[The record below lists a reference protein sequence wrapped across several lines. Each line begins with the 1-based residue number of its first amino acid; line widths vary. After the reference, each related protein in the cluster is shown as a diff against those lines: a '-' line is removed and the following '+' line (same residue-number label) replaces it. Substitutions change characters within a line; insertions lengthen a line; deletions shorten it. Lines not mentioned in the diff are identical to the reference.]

1 MPSCARCGAT
11 DVIVSGKPP
20 VTNAFG
26 QSVDVLVQL
35 CRHCDADTAAGGLL
49 LRFFAEGG
57 GRDRPRAPG

>member
-1 MPSCARCGAT
+1 M
-11 DVIVSGKPP
+11 IVSGKPP